1 MRTLSR
7 AERLEIVEEALDLL
21 SEVGRMVEQ
30 LRDPWLDAYLTGEFE
45 ASSDQGSSFGGTA
58 DKLAYYAA
66 NLQDDEDESYDD

>member
-30 LRDPWLDAYLTGEFE
+30 LRDPWLDAYLCNEFE

-66 NLQDDEDESYDD
+66 RLLSEEEAL

>member
-30 LRDPWLDAYLTGEFE
+30 LRDPWLDAYLCNEFE
-45 ASSDQGSSFGGTA
+45 LSSEQGSHFGGTA
-58 DKLAYYAA
+58 DRLAYYATRLLSEEEA
-66 NLQDDEDESYDD
+66 P